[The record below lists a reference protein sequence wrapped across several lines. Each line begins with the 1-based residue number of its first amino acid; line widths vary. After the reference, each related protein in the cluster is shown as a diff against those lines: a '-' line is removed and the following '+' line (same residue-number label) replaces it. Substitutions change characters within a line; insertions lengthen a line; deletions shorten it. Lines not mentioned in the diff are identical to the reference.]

1 MQNSLKF
8 NDLCQRLSPEQDRVS
23 FNLFFRID
31 KYCGFLVITPEFSVM
46 LLHFLRHKL
55 DTPDHPL
62 LDPRCSSMH
71 LPGILEEGDN
81 ILKKAFVFGS
91 TVVRLGD
98 VSASHETDPDSWAL
112 NPYLTRTTVNSH
124 TTGVPSN
131 LYQPSK
137 YPIFDPERL
146 QFEEPMGHRR
156 STQVGSMMGL

>member
-1 MQNSLKF
+1 M
-8 NDLCQRLSPEQDRVS
+8 
-23 FNLFFRID
+23 
-31 KYCGFLVITPEFSVM
+31 VITPEFSVM

-71 LPGILEEGDN
+71 LPGILEEGDD

-91 TVVRLGD
+91 AVVRLGE

-112 NPYLTRTTVNSH
+112 NPYLIRTTVNSH

-137 YPIFDPERL
+137 YPTFDLERL
-146 QFEEPMGHRR
+146 RFEEPLGHRR
-156 STQVGSMMGL
+156 STQVGSVGFLFAESYIEWGSNERFHAKI